1 MIDRAGIAEPD
12 SQGRDAPARDIAA
25 DWRWAYIA
33 LYAFYFVVGMAARL
47 LGWVGGDA
55 PIFVNAA
62 RRVLDGSF
70 DMYSLIVNP
79 ASAPPLG
86 TGYTYSPLMAIII
99 SPFVGLADIMGWGQP
114 GAERLMALPL
124 LVADILAMQQMRRLI
139 RTWRPGADERFIFI
153 GILIALC
160 LTGFWIATALGG
172 HDEGLLLLFLLLT
185 LRLTPQNVLLGGL
198 CAGLTLAAKQTSL
211 LEILPIGLVL
221 LFSALQSPSKS
232 STDPHHIA
240 TRKRLQ
246 DALAWGL
253 IAVGVFAAFMLPPL
267 LRNAEAVFYAMVTAM
282 SRLALYGQG
291 LPVWIDR
298 AAQATMT
305 PSDHQRIHDFLVT
318 NSNSILIT
326 IVALTSLVVV
336 WRAWTLGRPIGTQ
349 DTRLLALVAFG
360 ASAQIV
366 FGKWIG
372 GHYYAL
378 PLALVFLWDLARTS
392 PPNNLVNATSRL
404 QWFPLVGLGA
414 SVLMRSVTT
423 FGPGPGLL
431 KDALLLGIFA
441 VLLVL
446 TLRSALNLASPSPH
460 QQSRLA
466 TEP

>member
-1 MIDRAGIAEPD
+1 MTDTADIAESQPQERAAPPPD
-12 SQGRDAPARDIAA
+12 VDT

-33 LYAFYFVVGMAARL
+33 LYAFYFAVGMAARL
-47 LGWVGGDA
+47 LGWIGGDA

-99 SPFVGLADIMGWGQP
+99 SPFVGLADVMGWGQA
-114 GAERLMALPL
+114 GAERLMVLPL
-124 LVADILAMQQMRRLI
+124 LLADVLAMHQMRRLI
-139 RTWRPGADERFIFI
+139 KTWRPATDERFLFI

-160 LTGFWIATALGG
+160 LTGFWLATAHGG
-172 HDEGLLLLFLLLT
+172 HDEGLVLLFLLLT

-211 LEILPIGLVL
+211 LELLPIGLVL
-221 LFSALQSPSKS
+221 LFSALRSPRKAS
-232 STDPHHIA
+232 PNHA
-240 TRKRLQ
+240 TPQMKLQ
-246 DALAWGL
+246 HVLTWGAIALA
-253 IAVGVFAAFMLPPL
+253 VFAAFMLPPL
-267 LRNAEAVFYAMVTAM
+267 LRNAEAVFYAMITAM

-291 LPVWIDR
+291 LPVWLDR
-298 AAQATMT
+298 AAQATMD
-305 PSDHQRIHDFLVT
+305 PSSYQRAHDLLVA
-318 NSNSILIT
+318 NSNTALIA
-326 IVALTSLVVV
+326 IVALTSLAVI
-336 WRAWTLGRPIGTQ
+336 WRAWARGRPIQTQ

-372 GHYYAL
+372 GHYFAL

-392 PPNNLVNATSRL
+392 PPTQLANATSSL
-404 QWFPLVGLGA
+404 QWFPLIGLGA

-431 KDALLLGIFA
+431 KDAMLLAIFA
-441 VLLVL
+441 TLLVL
-446 TLRSALNLASPSPH
+446 TLRSANTLTPPAGSPNH
-460 QQSRLA
+460 
-466 TEP
+466 